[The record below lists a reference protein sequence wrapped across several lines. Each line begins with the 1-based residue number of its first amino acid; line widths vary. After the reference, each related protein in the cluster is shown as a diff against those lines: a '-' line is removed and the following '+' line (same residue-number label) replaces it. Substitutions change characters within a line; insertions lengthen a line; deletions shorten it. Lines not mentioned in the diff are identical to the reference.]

1 MRCLYCDKEIEKY
14 TFRSLFLRP
23 DELCPECRRKL
34 KIKRKIIQTDGFEV
48 ESFYDYDGFF
58 KSLLLQYKECHDEA
72 LKDVFLY
79 DVKEYIELRYHG
91 YHLLCIP
98 SSRRKIA
105 ERGFDH
111 LKEMFRTVQMRRLE
125 GLFMKEEMS
134 QEGKDLTA
142 RRQMRSNFLYKGPF
156 ADKILI
162 VDDVITTGSTLK
174 GAFEAVSGH
183 AKKVKVLSL
192 AYKNIT
198 LHY

>member
-1 MRCLYCDKEIEKY
+1 
-14 TFRSLFLRP
+14 
-23 DELCPECRRKL
+23 
-34 KIKRKIIQTDGFEV
+34 
-48 ESFYDYDGFF
+48 
-58 KSLLLQYKECHDEA
+58 
-72 LKDVFLY
+72 

-183 AKKVKVLSL
+183 AKRIKVLSL

>member
-1 MRCLYCDKEIEKY
+1 
-14 TFRSLFLRP
+14 
-23 DELCPECRRKL
+23 
-34 KIKRKIIQTDGFEV
+34 
-48 ESFYDYDGFF
+48 
-58 KSLLLQYKECHDEA
+58 
-72 LKDVFLY
+72 
-79 DVKEYIELRYHG
+79 
-91 YHLLCIP
+91 
-98 SSRRKIA
+98 
-105 ERGFDH
+105 
-111 LKEMFRTVQMRRLE
+111 MRRLE

-183 AKKVKVLSL
+183 AKRIKVLSL